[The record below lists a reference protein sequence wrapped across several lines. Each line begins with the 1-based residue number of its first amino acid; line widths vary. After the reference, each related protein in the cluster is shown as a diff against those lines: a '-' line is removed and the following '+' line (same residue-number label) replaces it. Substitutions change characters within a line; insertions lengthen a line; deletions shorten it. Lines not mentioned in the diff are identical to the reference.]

1 MRLWL
6 RTASAA
12 FAVGLAT
19 SAVVAIAAT
28 VPDAPTGLTATPGDS
43 QVALAWSAPANT
55 GGSPISHYTVTA
67 SPGTFHQDTA
77 DASTTTMTVTPL
89 TNGTAYTFSVTATN
103 TAGAGPAAT
112 ASATPQAPPTPSPTP
127 TPTPTP
133 VPTPTPPQFATI
145 GLDPAAGG
153 PSVGITVTGQ
163 LFLPNESITLYW
175 DDPSRVAGS
184 TVCNASGAFTV
195 VVKPFPGDAPGVHHL
210 YASVQPKPHADFT
223 LQGPP
228 SPTPAASP
236 TPSDSPSPSPSP
248 IESPSPSPSPSPVPV
263 ANISGIDIITKPPF
277 VFLPIIG
284 ALGLLGVIAYWA
296 LGDRRS
302 RTSALPASV
311 VHRSF
316 RPDYGP
322 PLGASSPPPPP
333 AGAPPSELIPT
344 VDPPSTVQPPAS
356 EPPTPAYWPPTPP
369 TAPQPVEPP
378 SSEWPAPPPAAPP
391 DPPGA
396 PDAPPDL
403 PEPSE

>member
-1 MRLWL
+1 MRI
-6 RTASAA
+6 
-12 FAVGLAT
+12 FKVLAT
-19 SAVVAIAAT
+19 LPLWVALVAAS
-28 VPDAPTGLTATPGDS
+28 PTATP
-43 QVALAWSAPANT
+43 
-55 GGSPISHYTVTA
+55 SPT
-67 SPGTFHQDTA
+67 D
-77 DASTTTMTVTPL
+77 TVTP
-89 TNGTAYTFSVTATN
+89 SV
-103 TAGAGPAAT
+103 GP
-112 ASATPQAPPTPSPTP
+112 TPTPSPSPSPSPTP

-133 VPTPTPPQFATI
+133 LPTPTPVFATI

-163 LFLPNESITLYW
+163 LFLPNETVTLYW

-248 IESPSPSPSPSPVPV
+248 SPTESQSPSPSPSAIPVG
-263 ANISGIDIITKPPF
+263 NISGIDIIPRPPF

-316 RPDYGP
+316 RPDYRAPVG
-322 PLGASSPPPPP
+322 GTSPPPPS
-333 AGAPPSELIPT
+333 GAPPSEPIPT
-344 VDPPSTVQPPAS
+344 VEPPSAAQPPAP
-356 EPPTPAYWPPTPP
+356 EPLTRAYWPPTPP

-391 DPPGA
+391 GP